1 MDAVAFAIIKITL
14 IALLGYY
21 LYKKSFV
28 DERILNF
35 LIFFVI
41 NFAVPFLA
49 FSHIIENLKPTAEPP
64 LPIFIFLSIAIF
76 FSSLAVAAIFSFK
89 RKHQLKRE
97 FVSVVSFQNCGY
109 LPLNLALFLFVQ
121 PLREQFIIYTF
132 LYILGFDIIFWSVG
146 SFFIFKQKGEKF
158 RLKSLFTPPIIA
170 ILFALVLVYTRTSRF
185 VPQVIVGPLKMIG
198 ETSFVLSML
207 ILGSLLA
214 KADIKGFYRNI
225 AIIFQASLLRLVLL
239 PLIFLIVILKMDISS
254 LFGFFIIVQ
263 AAMPSAVSLPLLA
276 NLRKADSEFI
286 SQSVLFTHIF
296 SIITVPLWLGLYIK
310 LSHFSF

>member
-1 MDAVAFAIIKITL
+1 MEIVAFAIVKITL

-21 LYKKSFV
+21 LYKKNFV
-28 DERILNF
+28 DEKILNF

-49 FSHIIENLKPTAEPP
+49 FSHIIENLQPTAKPP
-64 LPIFIFLSIAIF
+64 LTVFIFLSIVIF
-76 FSSLAVAAIFSFK
+76 FSSLAVATIFSFRK
-89 RKHQLKRE
+89 KHQLKRE
-97 FVSVVSFQNCGY
+97 FISVVSFQNCGY
-109 LPLNLALFLFVQ
+109 LPLNLALFMFER
-121 PLREQFIIYTF
+121 PLREQFITYTF

-146 SFFIFKQKGEKF
+146 SFFIFRKKDEVF
-158 RLKSLFTPPIIA
+158 SLKSLFTPPIVG
-170 ILFALVLVYTRTSRF
+170 ILLALLLVYSRTSRF
-185 VPQVIVGPLKMIG
+185 VPQVIIGPLKMIG
-198 ETSFVLSML
+198 DTSFVLSML
-207 ILGSLLA
+207 ILGCLLA
-214 KADIKGFYRNI
+214 KADIKSFYKNI

-239 PLIFLIVILKMDISS
+239 PLIFLIVILKIDISS

-276 NLRKADSEFI
+276 DLKKADSEFI

-296 SIITVPLWLGLYIK
+296 SIVTVPFWLGLYIK